1 MEFFCIKGKFYTKGI
16 AHSIEEG
23 FLSDFDFMYLIKIY
37 KLRYLPVF
45 KIL

>member
-23 FLSDFDFMYLIKIY
+23 FLSD
-37 KLRYLPVF
+37 
-45 KIL
+45 